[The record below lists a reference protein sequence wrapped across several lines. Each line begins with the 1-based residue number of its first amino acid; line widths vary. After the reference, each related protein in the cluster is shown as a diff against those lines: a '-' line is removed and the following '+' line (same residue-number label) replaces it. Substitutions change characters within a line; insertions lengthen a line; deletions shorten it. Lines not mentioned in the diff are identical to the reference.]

1 MSQYVGAR
9 YTPKFMNDPWNPTQA
24 YENLCVVDNG
34 MGTSYISNKPVPAGI
49 PLTDTEYWSI
59 YGSYSGAIL
68 DLQNR
73 VGTLENEVL
82 EIPEKDYIALG
93 DVEIIRYK
101 FSTYL
106 VDIAKISHFKNDG
119 VTPNVPII
127 KGTNTPHHMNE
138 YVKNSKIGINIGY
151 YSFSPDQSYGS
162 MLSEGVKHVGD
173 VLSDPDMCYMAI
185 ADDGSLEKFDY
196 TTPIDLI
203 AASGY
208 NNAAAVRCRL
218 IHEGAEDT
226 SNPLTRFMQQIFG
239 IDTDGNYYVITTSY
253 YCTLTSAQQI
263 AWIISTIPT
272 IKEAF
277 ALDSGGSAQTF
288 VAGMRT
294 NLESDITSDGMGRQV
309 AGALVIPVDHVDS
322 DITRLMNIFT
332 QNQNLAPKKLVSIG
346 TTEVSV
352 GTNIEAWTTNVY
364 QIGNMVIGT
373 YNITTKA
380 GYDGSWTPLTYFNDK
395 IPKCD
400 TQLNARGLQQTETA
414 PYGCSVR
421 MQVNASQT
429 HTDSALEFRAPAAAT
444 DLYYN
449 GQFIYM
455 TKQNL

>member
-1 MSQYVGAR
+1 MQYIGAR
-9 YTPKFMNDPWNPTQA
+9 YTPKFMTDPWDPTQA
-24 YENLCVVDNG
+24 YENLCVVNNG
-34 MGTSYISNKPVPAGI
+34 MGTSYISNKPVPAGT
-49 PLTDTEYWSI
+49 PLTDTEYWAI

-73 VGTLENEVL
+73 VGTLETEAL

-93 DVEIIRYK
+93 DVEITRYK

-127 KGTNTPHHMNE
+127 IGTNTAQHMSK
-138 YVKNSKIGINIGY
+138 YVKNGKLATNIGY
-151 YSFSPDQSYGS
+151 YTNNQSFGS
-162 MLSEGVKHVGD
+162 MLSQGVKHVGD
-173 VLSDPDMCYMAI
+173 VLTDPDMCYMAI
-185 ADDGSLEKFDY
+185 GNDGSLEHFDY
-196 TTPIDLI
+196 TTSIDTI
-203 AASGY
+203 AAAGY
-208 NNAAAVRCRL
+208 DNAAAVRCRL
-218 IHEGAEDT
+218 IHEGAPDP
-226 SNPLTRFMQQIFG
+226 SNPLSRFMQQIFG
-239 IDTDGNYYVITTSY
+239 IDYDGNYYAITTSY

-263 AWIISTIPT
+263 AWIIATIPT

-277 ALDSGGSAQTF
+277 ALDSGGSAQTY

-294 NLESDITSDGMGRQV
+294 NLETDITSDGMGREV

-322 DITRLMNIFT
+322 DINRLMNIFT
-332 QNQNLAPKKLVSIG
+332 ENQNLAPKKLVSIG
-346 TTEVSV
+346 SDISV
-352 GTNIEAWTTNVY
+352 GTNIEAWTTEVY

-373 YNITTKA
+373 YNITAKA
-380 GYDGSWTPLTYFNDK
+380 GYDGSWTPLSYFDDK

-414 PYGCSVR
+414 PNACSIR
-421 MQVNASQT
+421 MQVNTSQT
-429 HTDSALEFRAPAAAT
+429 QTDSALEFRAPAAAT
-444 DLYYN
+444 DTYYN